1 MWRRRALILSFVA
14 LAALTAAAASETV
27 VHVFQLRYASV
38 QEVSAAVQQLL
49 SERGSITVQPR
60 QSRITVQD
68 LPEVVER
75 VAELIGE
82 MDQAPGSYRI
92 QMELLEGTSR
102 PLRAEQQVQVDRRLK
117 GMFKFPSFRQLGT
130 ATFEGDL
137 GTPSS
142 AELGDGFRVSFLAES
157 TGFAQD
163 SPWGSPDPGNR
174 IHLRWLTLEQVK
186 VADGGG
192 GETNEVLRTS
202 IFLAPKQKV
211 FIGAGHSE
219 DSKEGLVLIVQA
231 QESGGS

>member
-1 MWRRRALILSFVA
+1 MAMDNRRAVVLSTAIVFGFLLVGLR
-14 LAALTAAAASETV
+14 LADLMLLDHVKLTAKA
-27 VHVFQLRYASV
+27 R
-38 QEVSAAVQQLL
+38 
-49 SERGSITVQPR
+49 R
-60 QSRITVQD
+60 Q
-68 LPEVVER
+68 
-75 VAELIGE
+75 
-82 MDQAPGSYRI
+82 
-92 QMELLEGTSR
+92 
-102 PLRAEQQVQVDRRLK
+102 QQVQVDRRMK
-117 GMFKFPSFRQLGT
+117 GMFKFPSFRRLGT

-174 IHLRWLTLEQVK
+174 IHLRWLTLDHVK
-186 VADGGG
+186 VAEGGN

-211 FIGAGHSE
+211 FIGAGRSE

-231 QESGGS
+231 QDIGGS